1 MNDKNFEIPIGFAM
15 ALAVNEQAMLLY
27 SGMTNE
33 QRQSVKSKAMQAT
46 SKAEM
51 QRIVQNIADGE
62 FN

>member
-1 MNDKNFEIPIGFAM
+1 MNDKNFEIPIGLAM